1 MNEQIIRLRCL
12 ELANEYSHSIG
23 DLIGNADVLVNF
35 VDGIDDGCGCG
46 DHCEPDE
53 SVNTTP
59 SDINEPEVANDDA
72 EEMPA
77 EVKAAFDNLVGRLQA
92 KGAKGEVI
100 VHRVTI

>member
-53 SVNTTP
+53 SDNTTP
-59 SDINEPEVANDDA
+59 EVTNDDA